1 MKYDN
6 VKCPVC
12 DEVFTPE
19 SDVVVCP
26 ECGTPHHRDC
36 YLKAGQCHNDEKHS
50 DGYTWINPNASS
62 VPVSE
67 PAKKTEPPKV
77 IAGGVVT
84 PEMAPNGAVP
94 AIEVDRDGNTRA
106 VYRAIS
112 ANEKIGEFTVEEYGK
127 VVQKNIHKYI
137 PKFMML
143 ERTQSKF
150 SVNWAAFFF
159 GPFWLFYRKMY
170 KYGAIALLLLS
181 ILPLIFM
188 GDVLTYSEETT
199 AAYNEF
205 VEIMLADAD
214 MSDDE
219 LSAMTEE
226 VMEKMPVEP
235 TVLRVS
241 SYIEFAISVALGFFG
256 NLLYKKHC
264 EEILL
269 DAKSLK
275 DNPDEWNAKI
285 ARSGGRTI
293 LAVLMAYAAFTIIV
307 AIFSAVYTAT
317 GSDIATLLRGLMN
330 G

>member
-36 YLKAGQCHNDEKHS
+36 YLKSGRCHNDEKHRE
-50 DGYTWINPNASS
+50 GYTWTNPNVSA
-62 VPVSE
+62 VPASE
-67 PAKKTEPPKV
+67 PSKKADPPKV
-77 IAGGVVT
+77 IVGGVVT
-84 PEMAPNGAVP
+84 PEIAPNGAVP
-94 AIEVDRDGNTRA
+94 AIEVDREGNTRA

-170 KYGAIALLLLS
+170 KYGVIALLLLS

-199 AAYNEF
+199 AVYNEF
-205 VEIMLADAD
+205 AEIMLADAD
-214 MSDDE
+214 MSEAE

-241 SYIEFAISVALGFFG
+241 SYVEFAISVALGFFG

-264 EEILL
+264 EEILQ

-275 DNPDEWNAKI
+275 DKPDEWNVKI

-307 AIFSAVYTAT
+307 AIFSSVYTAT

>member
-36 YLKAGQCHNDEKHS
+36 YLKSGQCHNNEKHS
-50 DGYTWINPNASS
+50 DGYTWINQNASA
-62 VPVSE
+62 VPVSD

-181 ILPLIFM
+181 VLPLVFM

-205 VEIMLADAD
+205 AEIMLADAD
-214 MSDDE
+214 MSEEE
-219 LSAMTEE
+219 LSAMTDE

-241 SYIEFAISVALGFFG
+241 SYIEFAVSVALGFFG

-264 EEILL
+264 EEILQG
-269 DAKSLK
+269 AKSLK

-307 AIFSAVYTAT
+307 AIFSSVYTAT